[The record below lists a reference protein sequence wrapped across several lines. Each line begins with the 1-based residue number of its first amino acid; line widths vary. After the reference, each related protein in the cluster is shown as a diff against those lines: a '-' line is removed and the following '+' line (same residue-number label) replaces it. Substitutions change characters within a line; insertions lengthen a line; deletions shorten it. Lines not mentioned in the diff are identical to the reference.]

1 MKWENPV
8 KIICVGVNQLL
19 LKLVFKKV
27 PETGFSVF
35 SILRGRVIAWVDLFS
50 SEMRKNL
57 ILHIFIPIWVLKMMR
72 KPVFNMFFNFA

>member
-1 MKWENPV
+1 METS
-8 KIICVGVNQLL
+8 KIDLFSINFSFL

-57 ILHIFIPIWVLKMMR
+57 ILHIFIPI
-72 KPVFNMFFNFA
+72 